1 MGKSR
6 VTIRDIAREAGVSH
20 ATVSRALNNHRE
32 INIETRKRIHELA
45 RQMNYIPDGIAR
57 GLVTNR
63 SNCVGM
69 IIPDMD
75 NQFVDRVVDGAED
88 YLNGNGRCMI
98 LAQSRYQE
106 GKELNLVKTML
117 EQRVEGLI
125 VSPLSV
131 DNLTK
136 IKELCQDIPLVFV
149 CADTS
154 EYGERCVASDD
165 YSIGRCVAEYLLSLG
180 HREIL
185 YLGGD
190 EKNQGICR
198 RVQGFRKVLE
208 EQGYTDIEERVI
220 MCPLPRE
227 SGYEQT
233 QRLIRRGKLPTAIA
247 AANDMMAIGVMEALY
262 HDGYRVPEDVSV
274 IGCDDIDFAGFPQI
288 SLTTIAQPGYEIGRR
303 AAKMLF
309 QEKERGQ
316 NRIILEPSLKIRKSC
331 QAYNG
336 G

>member
-117 EQRVEGLI
+117 EPVSYTHLDVYKRQFRYTLYIFSGLLFTVIGAFLLYFIEGGYVLFAGMFSTYYISMSILLAFAVSYPDMRVLLYFVIPIKMKWMAFVYVAMIGYDIFNYVRMGVWQMAVPIVASLLNFIIFFLSTRDIQRYHPKEVKRRQEFKKAVNPTKVTTITKHKCAVCGRTER
-125 VSPLSV
+125 
-131 DNLTK
+131 DGENLEFRFCSK
-136 IKELCQDIPLVFV
+136 CNGNYEYCQD
-149 CADTS
+149 
-154 EYGERCVASDD
+154 
-165 YSIGRCVAEYLLSLG
+165 
-180 HREIL
+180 HL
-185 YLGGD
+185 YTH
-190 EKNQGICR
+190 EHVK
-198 RVQGFRKVLE
+198 
-208 EQGYTDIEERVI
+208 
-220 MCPLPRE
+220 
-227 SGYEQT
+227 
-233 QRLIRRGKLPTAIA
+233 
-247 AANDMMAIGVMEALY
+247 
-262 HDGYRVPEDVSV
+262 
-274 IGCDDIDFAGFPQI
+274 
-288 SLTTIAQPGYEIGRR
+288 
-303 AAKMLF
+303 
-309 QEKERGQ
+309 
-316 NRIILEPSLKIRKSC
+316 
-331 QAYNG
+331 
-336 G
+336 

>member
-185 YLGGD
+185 YMGGD
-190 EKNQGICR
+190 EKNQGI
-198 RVQGFRKVLE
+198 
-208 EQGYTDIEERVI
+208 
-220 MCPLPRE
+220 
-227 SGYEQT
+227 
-233 QRLIRRGKLPTAIA
+233 
-247 AANDMMAIGVMEALY
+247 
-262 HDGYRVPEDVSV
+262 
-274 IGCDDIDFAGFPQI
+274 
-288 SLTTIAQPGYEIGRR
+288 
-303 AAKMLF
+303 
-309 QEKERGQ
+309 
-316 NRIILEPSLKIRKSC
+316 
-331 QAYNG
+331 
-336 G
+336 

>member
-185 YLGGD
+185 YMGGD

-233 QRLIRRGKLPTAIA
+233 QRLIRRGKLPTAIE

>member
-1 MGKSR
+1 M
-6 VTIRDIAREAGVSH
+6 
-20 ATVSRALNNHRE
+20 
-32 INIETRKRIHELA
+32 
-45 RQMNYIPDGIAR
+45 
-57 GLVTNR
+57 
-63 SNCVGM
+63 
-69 IIPDMD
+69 
-75 NQFVDRVVDGAED
+75 
-88 YLNGNGRCMI
+88 
-98 LAQSRYQE
+98 
-106 GKELNLVKTML
+106 
-117 EQRVEGLI
+117 
-125 VSPLSV
+125 
-131 DNLTK
+131 
-136 IKELCQDIPLVFV
+136 
-149 CADTS
+149 
-154 EYGERCVASDD
+154 
-165 YSIGRCVAEYLLSLG
+165 AEYLLSLG

-185 YLGGD
+185 YMGGD

>member
-185 YLGGD
+185 YMGGD

-208 EQGYTDIEERVI
+208 EQGYTCLLYTSVNW
-220 MCPLPRE
+220 LG
-227 SGYEQT
+227 SLGSVFFT
-233 QRLIRRGKLPTAIA
+233 Q
-247 AANDMMAIGVMEALY
+247 
-262 HDGYRVPEDVSV
+262 EDVVNYESAKSS
-274 IGCDDIDFAGFPQI
+274 DTSAFAEYFKYMLSRGIHLAPSQFEAMFL
-288 SLTTIAQPGYEIGRR
+288 SAAHGEEDLRRTLDAVESYVVRFAQTKR
-303 AAKMLF
+303 L
-309 QEKERGQ
+309 
-316 NRIILEPSLKIRKSC
+316 
-331 QAYNG
+331 
-336 G
+336 